1 MKKSSA
7 SPDKSFIKV
16 LDLITKH
23 TEQALKALKSGDQ
36 EKSADAI
43 DMIGELAD
51 TFLFNLETEAAA
63 KAKPAA
69 KTVAKKPAAKKVAV
83 KKAVKAKK

>member
-23 TEQALKALKSGDQ
+23 TEQALKALKSGDH

-63 KAKPAA
+63 KAKPVVKA
-69 KTVAKKPAAKKVAV
+69 KSKAKKAATKKV
-83 KKAVKAKK
+83 VKAKK

>member
-23 TEQALKALKSGDQ
+23 TEQALKALKNGDH

-63 KAKPAA
+63 KAKP
-69 KTVAKKPAAKKVAV
+69 V
-83 KKAVKAKK
+83 VKAKSKAKKAATKKVVKARK

>member
-23 TEQALKALKSGDQ
+23 TEQALKALKNGDH

-63 KAKPAA
+63 KAKPVVKA
-69 KTVAKKPAAKKVAV
+69 KSKAKKAATKKV
-83 KKAVKAKK
+83 VKAKK